1 MKFLV
6 LHGCNNPSVQS
17 CFCISGRCSVLGRAD
32 DEHDVG
38 AHDDDDEDDDADDG
52 DGDDGYDA
60 VSAAAGADDDYDGD
74 DGNGDGGDD
83 DDDDSDAAVAHAI
96 VVVGDTFDLVSS
108 PPIPKAKRSLGRR
121 WARTPSSFAQICCT
135 RRHGQR
141 EVKRLVT

>member
-38 AHDDDDEDDDADDG
+38 AHDDDDEDDDADD
-52 DGDDGYDA
+52 
-60 VSAAAGADDDYDGD
+60 
-74 DGNGDGGDD
+74 
-83 DDDDSDAAVAHAI
+83 AHAI